1 MKINEH
7 SLPVIGA
14 ILGDIV
20 GSRFELNGT
29 RIKTVEFDFF
39 NIDSHFTDDTVL
51 TLAIA
56 KWLLEPNNN
65 LIDIVLSLGRQYID
79 VGFGHSFKNWLRSPA
94 PQPYNSYGNGSA
106 MRVSGKP

>member
-39 NIDSHFTDDTVL
+39 
-51 TLAIA
+51 
-56 KWLLEPNNN
+56 KLE
-65 LIDIVLSLGRQYID
+65 I
-79 VGFGHSFKNWLRSPA
+79 FGTNF
-94 PQPYNSYGNGSA
+94 
-106 MRVSGKP
+106 